1 MAFNNRQ
8 GPWRCPLTLALSDT
22 EGLTWAYKRD
32 VELGCNY
39 DRVVPEVRGLPAGG
53 VGSIS
58 QLFGWGGSEPIKGF
72 IRWLGKG
79 SLPPK
84 GSTEWLGRGF
94 KLKQ

>member
-39 DRVVPEVRGLPAGG
+39 DRVVPVSRQAKRGKSTFWEYSYPTVRC
-53 VGSIS
+53 V
-58 QLFGWGGSEPIKGF
+58 
-72 IRWLGKG
+72 
-79 SLPPK
+79 
-84 GSTEWLGRGF
+84 
-94 KLKQ
+94 